1 MDKFVRLVGQRG
13 SGEAGFNMSKGL
25 EMMTF
30 DIVGDLAFG
39 ETFGGVD
46 SGEFLIVVCGQ
57 TPETS
62 CRARALN

>member
-1 MDKFVRLVGQRG
+1 
-13 SGEAGFNMSKGL
+13 MSKGL